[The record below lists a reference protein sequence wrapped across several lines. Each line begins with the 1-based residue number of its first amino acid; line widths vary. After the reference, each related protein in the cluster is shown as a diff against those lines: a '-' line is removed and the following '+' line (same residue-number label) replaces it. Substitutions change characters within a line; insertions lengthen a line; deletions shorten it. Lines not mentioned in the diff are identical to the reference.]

1 MGRINNR
8 YKRDMK
14 QTAVEW
20 LANSIINLEERLRLK
35 EINLND
41 FIDEKDL
48 LVEQAKGM
56 EKEQIKEA
64 WENGDGEFDYTS
76 TELSEQYYNKTFKS
90 E

>member
-41 FIDEKDL
+41 FIEEKDL
-48 LVEQAKGM
+48 LVEQAKEM
-56 EKEQIKEA
+56 EKEQKEKEYEQGGKDA
-64 WENGDGEFDYTS
+64 WDAFYEITQ
-76 TELSEQYYNKTFKS
+76 SE
-90 E
+90 

>member
-1 MGRINNR
+1 MERINNR
-8 YKRDMK
+8 YIRDMK

-41 FIDEKDL
+41 FIEEKDL
-48 LVEQAKGM
+48 LVEQAKEM
-56 EKEQIKEA
+56 EKEQIIESYRQGGNDA
-64 WENGDGEFDYTS
+64 WSDVYEIT
-76 TELSEQYYNKTFKS
+76 KS